1 MLMQQKFKLYST
13 NSERS
18 EKDASYSS
26 THFWQSGKF
35 QTQLFRFELNFPF
48 KSKSLEVMISL
59 TPSLIGNAISISF
72 IGLFLGPMYPIT
84 MNYASRI
91 LPRRILTG
99 SIGWITG
106 FGQAGSALFPFVAGA
121 ITSKEGIS
129 SLQPLCVFFFLS
141 VCIFGKLLILF
152 LLTSLFKAGW
162 DDGNCNSIMGIDS
175 ARATTGDYFKFH
187 GLMTFLDK
195 GSSV

>member
-1 MLMQQKFKLYST
+1 MLMQHKFKFYST

-48 KSKSLEVMISL
+48 KSKSLEIMISL
-59 TPSLIGNAISISF
+59 TPSLIGNAIAISF
-72 IGLFLGPMYPIT
+72 IGLFLGPMYPIA

-129 SLQPLCVFFFLS
+129 SLQPLCVFFF
-141 VCIFGKLLILF
+141 FQF
-152 LLTSLFKAGW
+152 ASL
-162 DDGNCNSIMGIDS
+162 GN
-175 ARATTGDYFKFH
+175 Y
-187 GLMTFLDK
+187 
-195 GSSV
+195 